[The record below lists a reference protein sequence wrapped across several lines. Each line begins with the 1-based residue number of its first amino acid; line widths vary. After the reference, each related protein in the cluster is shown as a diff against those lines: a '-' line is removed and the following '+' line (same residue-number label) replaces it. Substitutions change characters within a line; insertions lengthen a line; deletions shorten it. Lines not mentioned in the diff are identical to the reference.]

1 MGRVAAVA
9 PATAR
14 ARPDEVQVVPAHDAE
29 RASPLVVGVVVWLA
43 SEVMFFGGLFAAWF
57 VLKAH
62 NEPNW
67 PPSGEELELARTA
80 VFTAVLLAS
89 SLTIHQAVAAAEK
102 GRRSIALRWLAV
114 TIVMGGTFLANEALE
129 WSALPFGFDS
139 SAFSSIYYLLTG
151 FHGLHVLGGL
161 VLMSCVAWVVFSP
174 GSRAPSGEAMRCVG
188 YYWHFVDVVW
198 ALLFV
203 VVYVLR

>member
-1 MGRVAAVA
+1 MA

-14 ARPDEVQVVPAHDAE
+14 VRPDEVREHGED

-67 PPSGEELELARTA
+67 PPAGEDLELARTA
-80 VFTAVLLAS
+80 IFTGVLLAS
-89 SLTIHQAVAAAEK
+89 SFTIHQAVAAAE
-102 GRRSIALRWLAV
+102 RAHRSRSLRWLALTV
-114 TIVMGGTFLANEALE
+114 LMGTAFLANEALE
-129 WSALPFGFDS
+129 WAGLPFGFDA
-139 SAFSSIYYLLTG
+139 SAFSSIYFLLTG